1 MIFRQLFETDSST
14 YTYLLACE
22 QTGEC
27 VLIDPVID
35 TVARDLKVLQEY
47 GWLKADLYLGNAYSR
62 GSFKRRAKIARVHG
76 L

>member
-35 TVARDLKVLQEY
+35 TVARDL
-47 GWLKADLYLGNAYSR
+47 
-62 GSFKRRAKIARVHG
+62 
-76 L
+76 